1 MNRSLLTA
9 YCLLLDC
16 LLFLP
21 MKIGV
26 QLPEI
31 EYEASW
37 KQVAAMARLA
47 EEVGLDSIWLGDHL
61 LYDLPEG
68 RRGPWEAWSML
79 AALAAVTERVELGP
93 LVAALPFHNPAVLA
107 KKAATVDE
115 ISGGRLILG
124 VGAGWNQVEFEAFG
138 LPYDRRI
145 ARFAEAF
152 TIVRTLLSEG
162 RIDFRGEFYTLV
174 DCELLPRPIP
184 TWRPTPPDRFQR
196 SPDAGPDPAVCRCL
210 ELVVLGFRQRSG
222 PRGSAD
228 RDDRCRVPSRQV
240 ARPKRSPRP
249 WRSTSVSAT
258 RPAGAP
264 VAVLWSARS
273 MRSPP
278 TSRDVAAAG
287 VSHIQAVLDPIVPES
302 IEKLGEIS
310 ARLRDGS

>member
-1 MNRSLLTA
+1 
-9 YCLLLDC
+9 
-16 LLFLP
+16 

-47 EEVGLDSIWLGDHL
+47 ESVGLDSLWLGDHL
-61 LYDLPEG
+61 LYDLPAG

-79 AALAAVTERVELGP
+79 AALAAVTERVELGL
-93 LVAALPFHNPAVLA
+93 LVAALPFHNPAILA

-162 RIDFRGEFYTLV
+162 RIDFRGEFHTLV
-174 DCELLPRPIP
+174 DCELLPRPTRPGGPPLLIGSNGP
-184 TWRPTPPDRFQR
+184 RMLALTLPYVSAWNSWYSDFDNDPARLAPLIAKIDAACVDAGRPTEEI
-196 SPDAGPDPAVCRCL
+196 AKTVAVYI
-210 ELVVLGFRQRSG
+210 GFT
-222 PRGSAD
+222 D
-228 RDDRCRVPSRQV
+228 TPSRRTGG
-240 ARPKRSPRP
+240 RPLVGHGR
-249 WRSTSVSAT
+249 
-258 RPAGAP
+258 
-264 VAVLWSARS
+264 
-273 MRSPP
+273 
-278 TSRDVAAAG
+278 
-287 VSHIQAVLDPIVPES
+287 
-302 IEKLGEIS
+302 
-310 ARLRDGS
+310 

>member
-1 MNRSLLTA
+1 
-9 YCLLLDC
+9 
-16 LLFLP
+16 

-37 KQVAAMARLA
+37 KEVAAMARLA

-61 LYDLPEG
+61 LYDLPGG
-68 RRGPWEAWSML
+68 RKGPWEAWSML

-124 VGAGWNQVEFEAFG
+124 VGAGWNPVEFKAFG

-145 ARFAEAF
+145 SRFAEAF
-152 TIVRTLLSEG
+152 TIVRTLLTEG
-162 RIDFRGEFYTLV
+162 RSDFRGEFYTLD
-174 DCELLPRPIP
+174 DCELLPRP
-184 TWRPTPPDRFQR
+184 TRPGGPPLLIG
-196 SPDAGPDPAVCRCL
+196 S
-210 ELVVLGFRQRSG
+210 SG
-222 PRGSAD
+222 PRMLALTLPYVSAWNSWYSD
-228 RDDRCRVPSRQV
+228 FDNDPARVAPLIETIDAACRSAGRPPEEVAKTVAVYIGFGDTPSR
-240 ARPKRSPRP
+240 RTGGSPLVGTVEEIAASLR
-249 WRSTSVSAT
+249 VI
-258 RPAGAP
+258 
-264 VAVLWSARS
+264 
-273 MRSPP
+273 
-278 TSRDVAAAG
+278 AAAG

-310 ARLRDGS
+310 ARFREGS

>member
-1 MNRSLLTA
+1 
-9 YCLLLDC
+9 
-16 LLFLP
+16 

-26 QLPEI
+26 QLPEV

-37 KQVAAMARLA
+37 KEVAAMARQA
-47 EEVGLDSIWLGDHL
+47 EAVGLDSIWLGDHL
-61 LYDLPEG
+61 LYDLPGG

-174 DCELLPRPIP
+174 DCELLPRP
-184 TWRPTPPDRFQR
+184 TRPGGPPLLIG
-196 SPDAGPDPAVCRCL
+196 SNGPRMLALTMPHASAWNSWYSDFDNDPARLAPLIETIDAACRAAGRQPD
-210 ELVVLGFRQRSG
+210 EVAKTVAVYIGF
-222 PRGSAD
+222 AET
-228 RDDRCRVPSRQV
+228 PSRRTGG
-240 ARPKRSPRP
+240 RPLVGTVQEIAAKVR
-249 WRSTSVSAT
+249 
-258 RPAGAP
+258 
-264 VAVLWSARS
+264 AVG
-273 MRSPP
+273 
-278 TSRDVAAAG
+278 AAG

-310 ARLRDGS
+310 ALVKDGS

>member
-1 MNRSLLTA
+1 MARSLSWGR
-9 YCLLLDC
+9 
-16 LLFLP
+16 

-37 KQVAAMARLA
+37 KQVAAMARMA

-61 LYDLPEG
+61 LYDLPAG

-124 VGAGWNQVEFEAFG
+124 VGAGWNKVEFDAFG

-152 TIVRTLLSEG
+152 TIVRMLLAG
-162 RIDFRGEFYTLV
+162 GHLDFRGEFYNLI
-174 DCELLPRPIP
+174 DCELLPRPTRAGGPPLLIGSNGPRMLALTLPYVAAWNSWYSDFDNDP
-184 TWRPTPPDRFQR
+184 TRVAPLIAKVDAACR
-196 SPDAGPDPAVCRCL
+196 DAGRPPEEIAKTVAVYI
-210 ELVVLGFRQRSG
+210 GFT
-222 PRGSAD
+222 D
-228 RDDRCRVPSRQV
+228 TPSRRTGG
-240 ARPKRSPRP
+240 RPLFGTVDEIAANLR
-249 WRSTSVSAT
+249 
-258 RPAGAP
+258 
-264 VAVLWSARS
+264 L
-273 MRSPP
+273 
-278 TSRDVAAAG
+278 VAAAG
-287 VSHIQAVLDPIVPES
+287 VSHVQAVLDPIVPES
-302 IEKLGEIS
+302 IEKLGQIS
-310 ARLRDGS
+310 ARLREGR

>member
-1 MNRSLLTA
+1 
-9 YCLLLDC
+9 
-16 LLFLP
+16 

-93 LVAALPFHNPAVLA
+93 LVAALPFHNPAMLA

-174 DCELLPRPIP
+174 DCELLPRPS
-184 TWRPTPPDRFQR
+184 RPGGPPLLIG
-196 SPDAGPDPAVCRCL
+196 SNGPRMLALTLPYVSAWNSWYT
-210 ELVVLGFRQRSG
+210 GFRQR
-222 PRGSAD
+222 PRPVGSAG
-228 RDDRCRVPSRQV
+228 RDDRCRAAAEAGRLPGRGRQDGGGLH
-240 ARPKRSPRP
+240 RFRRH
-249 WRSTSVSAT
+249 T
-258 RPAGAP
+258 RPAHRRQSIGRHGDDI
-264 VAVLWSARS
+264 VANLAVQSRPPASAMSRRS
-273 MRSPP
+273 SIRSFRNR
-278 TSRDVAAAG
+278 SRSLV
-287 VSHIQAVLDPIVPES
+287 
-302 IEKLGEIS
+302 
-310 ARLRDGS
+310 R